1 MKMTAA
7 TATLLKCQADEFY
20 RLEDMWTGGLVQTF
34 CFSAG
39 CFVMFPPQISVL
51 FHTMLT
57 TCLNRNKPCRVFLPH
72 WIGGDEPATRQSFS
86 LLGFQNMGCTI
97 RGTGH
102 SQGAQQRGRVFL
114 RVELRLFQ
122 VEFIQFERIGAF
134 HVTQCSVV
142 FPPCMKF
149 RAKSAAKQ
157 SWGCSKP

>member
-1 MKMTAA
+1 MCSALLTDFDKVKQHWGTAGTLADMKMTAA

-72 WIGGDEPATRQSFS
+72 WIGGDEPATE
-86 LLGFQNMGCTI
+86 I
-97 RGTGH
+97 
-102 SQGAQQRGRVFL
+102 
-114 RVELRLFQ
+114 E
-122 VEFIQFERIGAF
+122 
-134 HVTQCSVV
+134 
-142 FPPCMKF
+142 
-149 RAKSAAKQ
+149 
-157 SWGCSKP
+157 

>member
-1 MKMTAA
+1 MCSALLTDFDKVKQHWGTAGTLADMKMTAA

-72 WIGGDEPATRQSFS
+72 WIGGDEPATRRSFS

-102 SQGAQQRGRVFL
+102 SQGAQQRGRVF
-114 RVELRLFQ
+114 
-122 VEFIQFERIGAF
+122 FESGAETF
-134 HVTQCSVV
+134 SSGVHTI
-142 FPPCMKF
+142 
-149 RAKSAAKQ
+149 
-157 SWGCSKP
+157 